1 MILLNN
7 VKFNSNLEED
17 LILLQIK
24 YKFIFQTNSQL
35 TTKILCNEIS

>member
-17 LILLQIK
+17 LIFFVDQV
-24 YKFIFQTNSQL
+24 
-35 TTKILCNEIS
+35 KIYFSN

>member
-17 LILLQIK
+17 P
-24 YKFIFQTNSQL
+24 IFFVDQV
-35 TTKILCNEIS
+35 KIYFSN